1 MRAITKTTGTHLPMA
16 RLRSRRPVGRMVM
29 MAAVLALGFMIAP
42 RADAQSGGITLILD
56 CAIRNDKGGI
66 TAWWGYSNINPD
78 VVVLLPGFDGPN
90 FFTPLPL
97 LRGQP
102 AEFLPGLHP
111 FVFST
116 TGDVEDITWHVLT
129 VSATTGV
136 SPTQPLGAL
145 GCVREVAGE
154 PATGPASRPG
164 QTVTAFVDCPPRFVA
179 FWGGA
184 SITTSDPKTV
194 AVLSTVVQ
202 TATEDPFGEIR
213 AGWAA
218 TASVVDGRKNATVT
232 ITPAATCVHEPYVN
246 SHLGPPPVP

>member
-1 MRAITKTTGTHLPMA
+1 
-16 RLRSRRPVGRMVM
+16 M

-66 TAWWGYSNINPD
+66 TAWWGYSNTNSE

-102 AEFLPGLHP
+102 AEFLPGEHYLL
-111 FVFST
+111 FST
-116 TGDVEDITWHVLT
+116 VGDVDHTWHVLT
-129 VSATTGV
+129 TSATTEN
-136 SPTQPLGAL
+136 AL

-154 PATGPASRPG
+154 PVTGPASRPR
-164 QTVTAFVDCPPRFVA
+164 QTVTASVDCPPRFVA

-202 TATEDPFGEIR
+202 TATPDPFGEIR

-232 ITPAATCVHEPYVN
+232 ITPAATCVHEPLVN
-246 SHLGPPPVP
+246 NP

>member
-29 MAAVLALGFMIAP
+29 MAAVLALGFMIAS
-42 RADAQSGGITLILD
+42 RADADSESGGITLILD
-56 CAIRNDKGGI
+56 CAIRNEKGI
-66 TAWWGYSNINPD
+66 TAWWGYSNINSE

-102 AEFLPGLHP
+102 AEFLPGEHP
-111 FVFST
+111 FVFMT
-116 TGDVEDITWHVLT
+116 AGDVEDITWHVLT
-129 VSATTGV
+129 TSATTM
-136 SPTQPLGAL
+136 GAL
-145 GCVREVAGE
+145 GCVREGAAE

-202 TATEDPFGEIR
+202 TSDTITGAT
-213 AGWAA
+213 GWAA
-218 TASVVDGRKNATVT
+218 TASVVDGKKNATVT

-246 SHLGPPPVP
+246 NP

>member
-1 MRAITKTTGTHLPMA
+1 
-16 RLRSRRPVGRMVM
+16 MVM

-56 CAIRNDKGGI
+56 CAIHNEKGI
-66 TAWWGYSNINPD
+66 TAWLGYSNINSD

-102 AEFLPGLHP
+102 AEFLPGEHP
-111 FVFST
+111 LVFSV
-116 TGDVEDITWHVLT
+116 VEPDPTKDFTWHVLT
-129 VSATTGV
+129 TSVTTLNA
-136 SPTQPLGAL
+136 PA
-145 GCVREVAGE
+145 CVREVAGE

-202 TATEDPFGEIR
+202 TSDTITGAT
-213 AGWAA
+213 GWAA
-218 TASVVDGRKNATVT
+218 TASVVDGKKNATVT

-246 SHLGPPPVP
+246 NP